1 MKDNW
6 NELFDSM
13 KEGDI
18 LRNLPEDLPEMED
31 ELAAKRIENRVLE
44 ELELDLRLQKKW
56 KRKRILAAAVCC
68 IAMVG
73 LLGHKPIL
81 AAFER
86 LFHDLPGVGVYINE
100 EDKKIY
106 EVQIDDPVQEQ
117 DGVRVE
123 LKDFYVE
130 GNILYGTFSFTGEGL
145 RTIDIGEED
154 SSIDR
159 HDILKE
165 KFQITYYYKDKE
177 RTMFAPRTSSLVE
190 DGKLEKYERHCE
202 EFIPVKEGVFDYEI
216 AISGFDRRFH
226 LKLVEPKT
234 VETPEE
240 LGYSQTL
247 NDTTI
252 TARAAIVGDR
262 IEFEYYM
269 IPSAEVKM
277 ALENR
282 NRYFIV
288 QVPYQFNFEDQQYV
302 ENAAGK
308 KMVSVKSKALQ
319 NGVKYWYEGSA
330 ADFPLTLHRPTLTG
344 TNNESYTIDLKL
356 PADGEMITNNLPKL
370 EFQYG
375 TVEIIHVAKEIG
387 EYDNRDEIN
396 PEISPAAIVDI
407 VYRITPKDGQRQ
419 MYGVEM
425 DYFGDDLGNE
435 WYGSEGL
442 DAADD
447 DYTRGTRIYLKD
459 LESESVELKFHMP
472 SFWIL
477 GDYDIVV
484 EKPVYQED
492 IAASIDEEKDTG
504 SSHFTVSYN

>member
-1 MKDNW
+1 M
-6 NELFDSM
+6 
-13 KEGDI
+13 G
-18 LRNLPEDLPEMED
+18 
-31 ELAAKRIENRVLE
+31 
-44 ELELDLRLQKKW
+44 LQKKQNK
-56 KRKRILAAAVCC
+56 KRYLAAAVCC
-68 IAMVG
+68 ILVVG
-73 LLGHKPIL
+73 AIGHKPIM
-81 AAFER
+81 AAFQK

-117 DGVRVE
+117 DGIRVE

-130 GNILYGTFSFTGEGL
+130 GNILYGTFSFTGKGL
-145 RTIDIGEED
+145 RAIDIGEED

-165 KFQITYYYKDKE
+165 RFQITYCYKDKE
-177 RTMFAPRTSSLVE
+177 RTMFAPRTSSIVE

-202 EFIPVKEGVFDYEI
+202 EFIPVKEGVLDYEI
-216 AISGFDRRFH
+216 VIKGFDRRFH
-226 LKLVEPKT
+226 MKLVEPKT

-240 LGYSQTL
+240 IGYSQTL

-252 TARAAIVGDR
+252 TARAAIVGNR
-262 IEFEYYM
+262 IEFEYYI
-269 IPSAEVKM
+269 IPSAEMKM
-277 ALENR
+277 AFENS

-288 QVPYQFNFEDQQYV
+288 QAPYQFDFEDQQYV
-302 ENAAGK
+302 ENAAGE
-308 KMVSVKSKALQ
+308 KMTAVKSKTLQ

-356 PADGEMITNNLPKL
+356 PKDGEVITNNLPKL

-425 DYFGDDLGNE
+425 DYFGNE

-447 DYTRGTRIYLKD
+447 YYTRGTRIYLKD
-459 LESESVELKFHMP
+459 LGSDSVELNFHMP

-484 EKPVYQED
+484 EKPVYRED
-492 IAASIDEEKDTG
+492 NASSIDKEKDG
-504 SSHFTVSYN
+504 VSAPFSIRYY